1 MKRNRHIIKT
11 AAMAVL
17 CTVIV
22 CFALL
27 STTLSSCKGVADG
40 TKQGDTIHFKY
51 ATLITAVKYDGYTE
65 VSIANPW
72 DKGKT
77 LHRYALMPQ
86 GSTKKEVHGSTM
98 ISTPLKHSVVFTT
111 VHCALLQDLKAANA
125 IAGVCDLEYIK
136 LPEIQQACKEGS
148 VIDCGD
154 AFTPDIEKIITLN
167 ADALLLSPFE
177 NSGGYG
183 KLDGL
188 DIPVIE
194 CAEYM
199 EPTPL
204 GRAEWMKF
212 YGMLYGKQELADS
225 LFNEV
230 EKHYQ
235 QICKQ
240 AKAEQSAKPKVM
252 MDKMTSGTWYVPGGQ
267 STMATLINDAGGNY
281 IFSSDTHSGSVPM
294 NFEAVLDKCH
304 DADIW
309 IYRYS
314 GNKDLAKEDK
324 KYLQF
329 KPLKQGQAWG
339 CDVSSTLFYEV
350 TPFHPDLLL
359 EEFHNIIKGKRT
371 NNSFFSL

>member
-1 MKRNRHIIKT
+1 
-11 AAMAVL
+11 MAVL
-17 CTVIV
+17 CTVMA
-22 CFALL
+22 CLALL

-86 GSTKKEVHGSTM
+86 GNTKKEVHGSTM

-111 VHCALLQDLKAANA
+111 VHCALLQDLKATNA
-125 IAGVCDLEYIK
+125 IAGVCDLKYIK
-136 LPEIQQACKEGS
+136 LPEIQQACKDGS
-148 VIDCGD
+148 IIDCGD
-154 AFTPDIEKIITLN
+154 AFTPDIEKIITLH

-183 KLDGL
+183 KLEGL
-188 DIPVIE
+188 NIPVIE
-194 CAEYM
+194 CADYM

-212 YGMLYGKQELADS
+212 YGMLYGKQEFADS

-230 EKHYQ
+230 EKHYLQISQ
-235 QICKQ
+235 QT
-240 AKAEQSAKPKVM
+240 KAEKGNKPKVM
-252 MDKMTSGTWYVPGGQ
+252 MDKMTSGTWYVPGGE
-267 STMATLINDAGGNY
+267 STMATLINDAGGDY
-281 IFSSDTHSGSVPM
+281 IFSGDTHSGSVPM
-294 NFEAVLDKCH
+294 NFETVFNKCH

-329 KPLKQGQAWG
+329 KALKQGQAWG
-339 CDVSSTLFYEV
+339 CDVSSTLFYET

-371 NNSFFSL
+371 NNLFFSL